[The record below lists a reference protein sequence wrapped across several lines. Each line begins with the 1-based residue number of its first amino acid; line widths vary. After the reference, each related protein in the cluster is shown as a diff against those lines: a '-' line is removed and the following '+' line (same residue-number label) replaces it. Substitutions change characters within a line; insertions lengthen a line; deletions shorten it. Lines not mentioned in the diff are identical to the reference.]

1 MNNNKPTHRIT
12 TMQLVLIL
20 MGIKGH
26 PFSHWALMTE
36 ATLTGGKK
44 TLALFGGVVYKFAT
58 YTIVANR
65 KYDRA

>member
-12 TMQLVLIL
+12 TMQLVAIL
-20 MGIKGH
+20 LGIKGH

-44 TLALFGGVVYKFAT
+44 T
-58 YTIVANR
+58 IR
-65 KYDRA
+65 KSESINNLDTKVKGIKWRITRN